1 MLDESYNLM
10 KENKIR
16 TFRWLFYLG
25 LFQLLAFL
33 AIPVFIFPFEFIV
46 DLELLAALTVG
57 IIFVLFFL
65 AINIYGLFIDKSRKP
80 LYIIMTILMG
90 CWIVWTVVSWL
101 YIEYMDYLL
110 R

>member
-1 MLDESYNLM
+1 M
-10 KENKIR
+10 KENKVK
-16 TFRWLFYLG
+16 TYRWLFYLG
-25 LFQLLAFL
+25 LIQLLTFL
-33 AIPVFIFPFEFIV
+33 AIPVLIFPSEFIV
-46 DLELLAALTVG
+46 DLGLLAALTVG

-65 AINIYGLFIDKSRKP
+65 AINVYGLFIDKSRKP

-90 CWIVWTVVSWL
+90 CWIVWAAVSWL

>member
-1 MLDESYNLM
+1 M

-16 TFRWLFYLG
+16 TYRWLFYLG

-65 AINIYGLFIDKSRKP
+65 IVNIFGLFVDKRRKP

-90 CWIVWTVVSWL
+90 AWLTWSAISWVWI
-101 YIEYMDYLL
+101 EHMDYLL